1 MSLRVGV
8 SGRFDKSRYD
18 LPRNGLPRLLVGG
31 VAFPDRIDEVNWKLA
46 IAEGD
51 RAAHQ
56 VFSLWVAFN
65 RILRRV
71 SIFGLSA

>member
-8 SGRFDKSRYD
+8 SGRFDKSQYD

-31 VAFPDRIDEVNWKLA
+31 VAFPDCIDEVNWKLA
-46 IAEGD
+46 IVEGD